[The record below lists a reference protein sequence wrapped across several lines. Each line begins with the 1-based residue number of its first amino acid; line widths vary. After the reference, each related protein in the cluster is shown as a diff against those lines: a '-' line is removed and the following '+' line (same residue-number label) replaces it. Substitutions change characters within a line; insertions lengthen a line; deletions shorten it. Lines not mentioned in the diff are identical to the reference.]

1 MQNTSRSTLA
11 LRTIAA
17 VSLLSVLGVWAA
29 TGAHLGWTQTSKV
42 TTQHDEVTGID
53 FPVREKTFVAG
64 VEVLAV
70 GTGFAAALAATSVF
84 VQRRANRVARA

>member
-1 MQNTSRSTLA
+1 MQNTSRSTFA
-11 LRTIAA
+11 LRTISA
-17 VSLLSVLGVWAA
+17 VVLLAVLGLWAA

-70 GTGFAAALAATSVF
+70 GVGFAAALATAGVF